1 MRRNRR
7 DFRGVGRP
15 VGAVVTGLGIGIALC
30 AAGGAAFDAALPAR
44 GPGGGVV
51 ELLASAAVTLVFGVP
66 LYRWGEKHQKSTLTR
81 REATLAVGL
90 IWLAAGIFGALP
102 FVVAVGMSPADAFFE
117 SVSGLTTTGATVI
130 THIELD
136 LSRPVLLWR
145 SMLQWLGGMGIV
157 VLFVAVFPTLG
168 AGGKHMFKGE
178 VPGTTAEGLR
188 PRIAETSFALW
199 KLYALFTAIL
209 FLVLTSIPGGMN
221 AFEALCHSLTT
232 MSTGGFSTKDSSIGG
247 FDNAAIEYVVST
259 FMLLGSVNYG
269 LYYVAL
275 KNKKLSVIRN
285 SLEFR
290 VFVVIVL
297 VAVVA
302 MTMGNLHL
310 NETFE
315 ESFRNS
321 LFMVATT
328 ISSTGFGSDDYTAY
342 TPGVFAVLIAMMF
355 IGGSSG
361 STAGGMKIERVVLLA
376 KQSVAQIRKT
386 FRPNVV
392 EVIRMGRRR
401 VSSPVMADVM
411 AFFVVFMGC
420 LAVGVLIVSLV
431 EGAPVETSFGAMLT
445 CLSNMGPAPFHLDGD
460 HFAEYS
466 TGSKFFF
473 AGVMLLGRLEFF
485 TLFALCVP
493 EFWKR

>member
-1 MRRNRR
+1 M
-7 DFRGVGRP
+7 
-15 VGAVVTGLGIGIALC
+15 TGLGIGIALC
-30 AAGGAAFDAALPAR
+30 AAGGAAFDAALPPR

-51 ELLASAAVTLVFGVP
+51 ELLAAAGVTLAFGVP
-66 LYRWGEKHQKSTLTR
+66 LYRWGKRHQKSTLTR

-90 IWLAAGIFGALP
+90 IWLAAGICGALP
-102 FVVAVGMSPADAFFE
+102 FVFAVGMSPEDAFFE

-130 THIELD
+130 TQIERD

-199 KLYALFTAIL
+199 KLYALFTLLL
-209 FLVLTSIPGGMN
+209 FLVLTSIPHGMN
-221 AFEALCHSLTT
+221 VFEALCHSLTT
-232 MSTGGFSTKDSSIGG
+232 MSTGGFSTRDASIGG
-247 FDNAAIEYVVST
+247 FDNAGVEYTISI
-259 FMLLGSVNYG
+259 FMLIGSVNYG

-275 KNKKLSVIRN
+275 KNRKLKVIGD

-297 VAVVA
+297 LSLIA

-315 ESFRNS
+315 ESFRNA

-342 TPGVFAVLIAMMF
+342 APPVFGVLIALMF

-361 STAGGMKIERVVLLA
+361 STAGGIKIERVVLLA
-376 KQSVAQIRKT
+376 KQSLAQIRKS
-386 FRPNVV
+386 FRPNVI

-401 VSSPVMADVM
+401 ISTSVMADVM
-411 AFFVVFMGC
+411 AFFVVFIACM
-420 LAVGVLIVSLV
+420 AVGVLLLSLW
-431 EGAPVETSFGAMLT
+431 EGVPVETGFGAMLT

-460 HFAEYS
+460 HFADYS
-466 TGSKFFF
+466 AGSKIFF